1 MRAVEEDKQV
11 WVEVIDHG
19 VGISQQRLQELMR
32 ETVKPTAGTYGE
44 RGTGIGLFVSRQLM
58 VKNGGQLLIE
68 SEEGQ
73 GTTIK
78 FNVKKARL

>member
-1 MRAVEEDKQV
+1 M
-11 WVEVIDHG
+11 
-19 VGISQQRLQELMR
+19 QELMHD
-32 ETVKPTAGTYGE
+32 TVKPTPGTYGE

-68 SEEGQ
+68 SVEGQ

-78 FNVKKARL
+78 FNVKRN